1 MLDNL
6 ENIFVTVIIPVY
18 NDQNG
23 LSACLDALNAQT
35 WPKDRLEVIVVD
47 NNSSS
52 PIRLYQVF
60 SDFARIVLCRTPG
73 SYAARNVGVAA
84 SHGKILAFTDADCR
98 PDPNWIEAGV
108 RALLHEKE
116 SCIVG
121 GEVSFI
127 KSERLTSVEQYQ
139 HLVGFQQFE
148 NIEKLGFTVTANL
161 FVSRS
166 QFQRIGPFN
175 EKLLS
180 GGDREWSWRAAKV
193 GFAVKYAPDAIVRTS
208 ARNSILAAIR
218 QARRVE
224 GGRYTLRRIHLN
236 FLPSSGL
243 KPYRSAMESSLWIL
257 KHPELSSA
265 DRIKVFMIA
274 SLIKISRTV
283 ESIRL
288 SFGTTPER
296 N

>member
-23 LSACLDALNAQT
+23 LSACLNALNAQT
-35 WPKDRLEVIVVD
+35 WPKDRFEVIVVD

-52 PIRLYQVF
+52 PIRLDQAF
-60 SDFARIVLCRTPG
+60 SDFARIVICRTPG
-73 SYAARNVGVAA
+73 SYAARNAGVAA
-84 SHGKILAFTDADCR
+84 SHGKILAFSDADCQ
-98 PDPNWIEAGV
+98 PDPNWIETGL
-108 RALLHEKE
+108 RALLQEKE
-116 SCIVG
+116 RCIIG

-127 KSERLTSVEQYQ
+127 KHEKLTPVEQYQ

-148 NIEKLGFTVTANL
+148 NIEKLGFTATANL

-193 GFAVKYAPDAIVRTS
+193 GFAVKYAPDAIVRTP
-208 ARNSILAAIR
+208 ARKSLSAAIR

-224 GGRYTLRRIHLN
+224 GGRRALRRIQHEHIHRLSIN
-236 FLPSSGL
+236 
-243 KPYRSAMESSLWIL
+243 PYRSTLQSAIWIL
-257 KHPELSSA
+257 KHPGLSSD
-265 DRIKVFMIA
+265 DRIKIFAVA
-274 SLIKISRTV
+274 SLIKISRAL
-283 ESIRL
+283 ESARL
-288 SFGTTPER
+288 SFGSPSER
-296 N
+296 R